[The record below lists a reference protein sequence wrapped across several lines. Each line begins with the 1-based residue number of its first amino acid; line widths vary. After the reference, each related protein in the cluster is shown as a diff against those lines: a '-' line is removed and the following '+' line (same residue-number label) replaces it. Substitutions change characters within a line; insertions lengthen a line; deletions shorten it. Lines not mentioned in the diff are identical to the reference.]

1 MDKKV
6 SFLSNSEFMTE
17 QESYVLLPFVM
28 VGYRGLYNMAVA
40 HSGVPGVNDE

>member
-6 SFLSNSEFMTE
+6 YSLSNLESMIE
-17 QESYVLLPFVM
+17 QESYVLLPVVM
-28 VGYRGLYNMAVA
+28 VEYRGLYNMAVA